1 MSPALISRPPR
12 RRAVAS
18 LGVVLALSSTA
29 GAALAALPPF
39 YGGEVRIP
47 APAEVGS
54 LDPADATT
62 PFEAAIAG
70 AVSEGLY
77 RIGDEGA
84 VAPLLADG
92 MPVIEGDVARIRI
105 RRGVRR
111 HAGTLLT
118 PLAVEST
125 LRRAARHPRAAWLLA
140 AFARDGAEPDVR
152 IAGEDAIEIRLD
164 RTLAPT
170 PRAADQPCT
179 ATCIEVARLLAAAP
193 LALATGRDP
202 ARRPL
207 GTGPYSARFVAG
219 GEIRLSAFRFAAEGA
234 PYIESIR
241 ITPVRSREESLRA
254 FELGRVDG
262 SWHGESLYGGRPVRP
277 VTSARAPATC
287 PVLLV
292 PNRSRG
298 ALRDASLWGHVA
310 SRIDRRRL
318 ERVGL
323 RASSTLGAGLP
334 AAGLGSARRPS
345 SRASLRMIVRAG
357 DPFEVALGEALAGI
371 LDEASVTLR
380 VEALPATRYDG
391 AVSAGAW
398 DLRAVTVVP
407 PLPGPT
413 SLAGAALAAAGQ
425 LDRARPLATRLSD
438 VEAGAAAAR
447 ALDGLVLGHRTPVL
461 SHPTTILD
469 VRFDSIGRL
478 DLGRMHLGREEPR

>member
-1 MSPALISRPPR
+1 MSAR
-12 RRAVAS
+12 RIVTSVLVTLAV
-18 LGVVLALSSTA
+18 TA
-29 GAALAALPPF
+29 TGGAALAALPPF
-39 YGGEVRIP
+39 YGGEARIP
-47 APAEVGS
+47 APAEVTS
-54 LDPADATT
+54 LDPAEATT
-62 PFEAAIAG
+62 PFEAAIAA

-77 RIGDEGA
+77 RISENGTIE
-84 VAPLLADG
+84 PLLADD
-92 MPVIEGDVARIRI
+92 MPVIEGDIARVRI

-125 LRRAARHPRAAWLLA
+125 LRGAARHPRAAWLLA
-140 AFARDGAEPDVR
+140 GFARDGAEPDVR

-164 RTLAPT
+164 PSLTRAPRTAE
-170 PRAADQPCT
+170 QPCT
-179 ATCIEVARLLAAAP
+179 ATCLDVARVLAAAP

-207 GTGPYSARFVAG
+207 GTGPYSARYVAG

-234 PYIESIR
+234 PYIETIR
-241 ITPVRSREESLRA
+241 VTPARPREESLRA
-254 FELGRVDG
+254 FELGRLEG
-262 SWHGESLYGGRPVRP
+262 SWHGESLYGGRPARP
-277 VTSARAPATC
+277 VASVRAPASAA
-287 PVLLV
+287 VLLV

-323 RASSTLGAGLP
+323 RAGSTLGDGLP

-345 SRASLRMIVRAG
+345 SRTSLRMIARAG
-357 DPFEVALGEALAGI
+357 DPFEIALAEALAGI
-371 LDEASVTLR
+371 LDEASIALR
-380 VEALPATRYDG
+380 VEAVPASRYET
-391 AVSAGAW
+391 AVSSGAW

-413 SLAGAALAAAGQ
+413 PLAGAALAAVGQ
-425 LDRARPLATRLSD
+425 ADRARSLATRLTD

-447 ALDGLVLGHRTPVL
+447 QLDALVLGHRAPVL
-461 SHPTTILD
+461 SHPTTLLG
-469 VRFDSIGRL
+469 VRFDPLGRL
-478 DLGRMHLGREEPR
+478 VFGDMYLDREEPR

>member
-1 MSPALISRPPR
+1 
-12 RRAVAS
+12 VAS
-18 LGVVLALSSTA
+18 LAVVLALTAAA

-47 APAEVGS
+47 APAEVTS
-54 LDPADATT
+54 LDPA
-62 PFEAAIAG
+62 EAASPFDAAVAS

-77 RIGDEGA
+77 RVADDGA
-84 VAPLLADG
+84 VVPLLADG
-92 MPVIEGDVARIRI
+92 MPVIEGDIARIRV
-105 RRGVRR
+105 RRDVRR

-125 LRRAARHPRAAWLLA
+125 LRRAARHPRAAWLLS

-164 RTLAPT
+164 ASVARTG
-170 PRAADQPCT
+170 RAADQPCT
-179 ATCIEVARLLAAAP
+179 ATCADVARVLAAAP

-219 GEIRLSAFRFAAEGA
+219 GELRLAAFRFAAEGA

-254 FELGRVDG
+254 FELGRIDG

-277 VTSARAPATC
+277 VASVRAAATA

-323 RASSTLGAGLP
+323 RASSTLGTGLP

-345 SRASLRMIVRAG
+345 SRTSLRMIVRAG
-357 DPFEVALGEALAGI
+357 DPFEIGLAEALAGI
-371 LDEASVTLR
+371 LDEASIALR
-380 VEALPATRYDG
+380 VEALPASRYDA
-391 AVSAGAW
+391 AVAAGGW

-413 SLAGAALAAAGQ
+413 PLAGAALAAAGQ
-425 LDRARPLATRLSD
+425 LDRARSLAARLTD
-438 VEAGAAAAR
+438 AEAGTAAAR
-447 ALDGLVLGHRTPVL
+447 GLDALVLGHRTPVL
-461 SHPTTILD
+461 SHPTTIHG
-469 VRFDSIGRL
+469 VRFDPLGVL
-478 DLGRMHLGREEPR
+478 DLGEMYLDRAEPR